1 MRADDLNLKELLE
14 FDPAGGIVRFAGR
27 RAVILDAVAHGLL
40 RKELIDTFGV
50 NLARTIL
57 TRFGYVH
64 GKRMADAMR
73 TEFKWDSDEEWR
85 RAGPRIYCLQ
95 GLLEPAPE
103 SLAVP
108 LGKGA
113 TWKASY
119 EAEQHVLHLGRADY
133 SVCWTLCGLASGYL
147 SASMG
152 KEVYAIEDRC
162 VGRGDPAC
170 HVQARTREEWG
181 KEIDAHLQFFE
192 NKGID
197 ASLKHVAEELKRTE
211 RRLRERS
218 RQLARVAGLEEDSTG
233 IMARSESM
241 MRVVEQ
247 AKRMAGVDSTVMITG
262 ESGAGKERIA
272 RLLHDLSARAAGP
285 FIALN
290 CGAVPESLF
299 ESELFG
305 HVRGA
310 FTGAAQDRP
319 GLFEAANGGTLFLDE
334 VGDIPGSMQVKLLRA
349 FQQREIR
356 RVGENRS
363 RPINVR
369 IVTATNRDL
378 GAEVAA
384 KRFRKDLYYRL
395 NVVELAVPALRDR
408 REDILPLARMFLA
421 ESALRM
427 KRHVETLSPA
437 AADQLLNY
445 AWPGNVRELENAM
458 ERAAA
463 LSRKS
468 RVELDELPQEV
479 RNAAPTQ
486 AAVGPLRPLEEVEKS
501 HILAA
506 LESHGGNRAR
516 TAEALKIG
524 IATLHRKLKQFAKS

>member
-40 RKELIDTFGV
+40 RKELIETFGV
-50 NLARTIL
+50 NVARSIL

-73 TEFKWDSDEEWR
+73 SEFKWDNDDEWR
-85 RAGPRIYCLQ
+85 RAGPRIYSLQ

-103 SLAVP
+103 TLDVH

-119 EAEQHVLHLGRADY
+119 EAEQHLLHLGRAEY
-133 SVCWTLCGLASGYL
+133 TVCWTLCGLASGYL
-147 SASMG
+147 SSSMD
-152 KEVYAIEDRC
+152 KEVYAVEDRC
-162 VGRGDPAC
+162 LGRGDPAC
-170 HVQARTREEWG
+170 RVLARTREEWG
-181 KEIDAHLQFFE
+181 KEIELHLPFFE
-192 NKGID
+192 NKGLD
-197 ASLKHVAEELKRTE
+197 ASLKRVAEELKRTE
-211 RRLRERS
+211 RQLQERS
-218 RQLARVAGLEEDSTG
+218 RRLARVAGQDEDPSG
-233 IMARSESM
+233 IMARSEAM
-241 MRVVEQ
+241 KKVVEQ
-247 AKRMAGVDSTVMITG
+247 AKRMAVVDSTVMITG

-272 RLLHDLSARAAGP
+272 RLLHDLSARSAGP

-290 CGAVPESLF
+290 CGAVPETLF

-395 NVVELAVPALRDR
+395 NVVELSVPALRDR
-408 REDILPLARMFLA
+408 REDILPLARLFLA

-437 AADQLLNY
+437 AANQLLNY
-445 AWPGNVRELENAM
+445 DWPGNVRELENTM

-463 LSRKS
+463 LARKS

-479 RNAAPTQ
+479 RSAAP
-486 AAVGPLRPLEEVEKS
+486 APADVGRVRPLEEVEKR

-506 LESHGGNRAR
+506 LDSHGGNRAR
-516 TAEALKIG
+516 TAEDLKIG
-524 IATLHRKLKQFAKS
+524 IATLHRKLRRFAKM

>member
-1 MRADDLNLKELLE
+1 MRADDLNLKELLQ

-50 NLARTIL
+50 NVARSIL

-73 TEFKWDSDEEWR
+73 TEFKWDNEEEWR
-85 RAGPRIYCLQ
+85 LAGPRIYCLQ
-95 GLLEPAPE
+95 GLVEPPLE
-103 SLAVP
+103 SSGVH

-119 EAEQHVLHLGRADY
+119 EAEQHLLHQGRAEY
-133 SVCWTLCGLASGYL
+133 TVCWTLCGLASGYL
-147 SASMG
+147 SSSME
-152 KEVYAIEDRC
+152 KEVYAVEDRC
-162 VGRGDPAC
+162 LGRGDPAC
-170 HVQARTREEWG
+170 HVLARTREEWG
-181 KEIDAHLQFFE
+181 KEIDDQLPFFE

-211 RRLRERS
+211 RKLQERS
-218 RQLARVAGLEEDSTG
+218 RQLSRVAGLDDDPSG
-233 IMARSESM
+233 IMARSETM
-241 MRVVEQ
+241 HRVVEQ
-247 AKRMAGVDSTVMITG
+247 AKRMAGVDSNRDDLG

-272 RLLHDLSARAAGP
+272 RLLHDLSARSHGP

-305 HVRGA
+305 HARGS
-310 FTGAAQDRP
+310 FTGAEQDRP

-369 IVTATNRDL
+369 IVTSTNRDL
-378 GAEVAA
+378 AVEVAA

-395 NVVELAVPALRDR
+395 NVVELSVPPLRER

-427 KRHVETLSPA
+427 KRQVETLSPA

-445 AWPGNVRELENAM
+445 GWPGNVRELENAM
-458 ERAAA
+458 ERAVA
-463 LSRKS
+463 LARKS
-468 RVELDELPQEV
+468 RVELDELPPEIRLAV
-479 RNAAPTQ
+479 TAQ
-486 AAVGPLRPLEEVEKS
+486 AAGGPLRPLKEVEKN

-506 LESHGGNRAR
+506 LDSQGGNRSK

-524 IATLHRKLKQFAKS
+524 IATLHRKLRSFAKV

>member
-50 NLARTIL
+50 NVARGIL

-73 TEFKWDSDEEWR
+73 SEFKWDNDEEWR

-95 GLLEPAPE
+95 GLVVPDAE
-103 SLAVP
+103 SPGVH
-108 LGKGA
+108 LGKGV
-113 TWKASY
+113 TWKVSY
-119 EAEQHVLHLGRADY
+119 EAEQHLLHLGRAEY
-133 SVCWTLCGLASGYL
+133 PVCWTLCGLASGYL
-147 SASMG
+147 SSSMG
-152 KEVYAIEDRC
+152 KEVYTVEDRC
-162 VGRGDPAC
+162 LGRGDPAC
-170 HVQARTREEWG
+170 HVLARTREDWG
-181 KEIDAHLQFFE
+181 KDMAEHLPFFQ

-197 ASLKHVAEELKRTE
+197 ASLKHVAEVLKRTE
-211 RRLRERS
+211 RQLQERA
-218 RQLARVAGLEEDSTG
+218 RRLARVAGLKEDPSG

-241 MRVVEQ
+241 QRVVEQ
-247 AKRMAGVDSTVMITG
+247 AKRMAGVDSTVMISG

-272 RLLHDLSARAAGP
+272 RLLHDQSTRSEGP

-290 CGAVPESLF
+290 CGAVSETLL

-305 HVRGA
+305 HARGA
-310 FTGAAQDRP
+310 FTGAAQDRA

-334 VGDIPGSMQVKLLRA
+334 VGDIPLSMQVKLLRA
-349 FQQREIR
+349 FQEREIR

-378 GAEVAA
+378 SVEVAA

-395 NVVELAVPALRDR
+395 KVVELSVPPLRER
-408 REDILPLARMFLA
+408 REDILPLARIFLA
-421 ESALRM
+421 EAALRM

-437 AADQLLNY
+437 AADQLLRY
-445 AWPGNVRELENAM
+445 DWPGNVRELENAM
-458 ERAAA
+458 ERAVA
-463 LSRKS
+463 LARKS
-468 RVELDELPQEV
+468 RVELDELPPEI
-479 RNAAPTQ
+479 RR
-486 AAVGPLRPLEEVEKS
+486 AVPIPAVHGPPRPLKEVEKN
-501 HILAA
+501 HILAT
-506 LESHGGNRAR
+506 LDSHGGNRAK
-516 TAEALKIG
+516 TAETLEIG
-524 IATLHRKLKQFAKS
+524 IATLHRKLKSFAKS